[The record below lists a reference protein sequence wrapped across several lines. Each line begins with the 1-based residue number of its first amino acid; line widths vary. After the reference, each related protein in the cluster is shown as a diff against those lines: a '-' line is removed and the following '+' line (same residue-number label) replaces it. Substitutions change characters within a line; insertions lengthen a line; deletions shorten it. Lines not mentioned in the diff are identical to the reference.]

1 MKLLSALL
9 LFILIPFTCA
19 QATVISTFNSRA
31 DFLTALG
38 GASTQ
43 TQDFSGFAQNTSLA
57 GIELVPGVTSTF
69 TRGSNSSAPLV
80 FSGGMF
86 RDYNL
91 TAGNS
96 SIFEFQINDAYSAF
110 GFDVRSYDPLTPG
123 PVDFEIIASDGTRLV
138 SSFVPDNISESIP
151 FFFGVI
157 ADGGLDILRYGE
169 GAEKGGS
176 STGLFT
182 RNNCC
187 EETVVDNLVA
197 ATVSVPEPEIFAL
210 MGFGLFAMGFFSRK
224 TTGTCG

>member
-38 GASTQ
+38 GAGTQ
-43 TQDFSGFAQNTSLA
+43 TQDFSGFSQNTSLA
-57 GIELVPGVTSTF
+57 GVALVPGVTSTF
-69 TRGSNSSAPLV
+69 TRGSDSSAPLAY
-80 FSGGMF
+80 FGGMF
-86 RDYNL
+86 RDNNL
-91 TAGNS
+91 TTGNS
-96 SIFEFQINDAYSAF
+96 SIFEFQINGAYSAF

-138 SSFVPDNISESIP
+138 SSFIPNNSSETDP

-169 GAEKGGS
+169 GPERGGS

-182 RNNCC
+182 RINCC

-197 ATVSVPEPEIFAL
+197 ANVSVPEPATLAL
-210 MGFGLFAMGFFSRK
+210 MGFGLFGMGFFSRK
-224 TTGTCG
+224 TSGICR